1 MLKVDRLIQF
11 VKITPGVRESVY
23 NSGIGRIH
31 GLLLDAAE
39 LASLRSFVVI
49 RDKMMIYDLWHDWSP
64 LGAQVACIISIYYFR
79 RILE

>member
-49 RDKMMIYDLWHDWSP
+49 RDKMMIL
-64 LGAQVACIISIYYFR
+64 
-79 RILE
+79 